1 VKRVRPRR
9 KEREAR
15 GRRKG
20 NSRDER
26 RTTPRPTLFFLSSP
40 PQFVSHLAVGALP
53 NLLQLLIGVHGGR
66 ERKEEEAKRKRR
78 KRERERTRTR
88 EKEKERNA
96 ALCDFD

>member
-1 VKRVRPRR
+1 M
-9 KEREAR
+9 
-15 GRRKG
+15 
-20 NSRDER
+20 
-26 RTTPRPTLFFLSSP
+26 TPRPTLFFLSSP

-78 KRERERTRTR
+78 KRERERERERTRTR
-88 EKEKERNA
+88 EKEKERRA